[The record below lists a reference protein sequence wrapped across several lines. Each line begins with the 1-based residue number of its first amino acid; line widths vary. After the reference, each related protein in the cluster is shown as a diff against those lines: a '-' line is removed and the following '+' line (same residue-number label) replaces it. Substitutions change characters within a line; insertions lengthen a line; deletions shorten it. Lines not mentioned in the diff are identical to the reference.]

1 MERVGNE
8 GRNKLMM
15 IDVNT
20 THPHGI
26 IWHLTPLREFVS
38 DSLQNLQTL
47 SDPCSELP
55 LTHLLA

>member
-1 MERVGNE
+1 
-8 GRNKLMM
+8 MM

-26 IWHLTPLREFVS
+26 IWHLTPLKEFVS

>member
-1 MERVGNE
+1 
-8 GRNKLMM
+8 MM

-26 IWHLTPLREFVS
+26 IWHFTTEFFS

-47 SDPCSELP
+47 SDPFSELP